1 MRRLARALT
10 KALRVIHFGTPRL
23 LVDALPRELVVGG
36 DRALLEKILARHRRS
51 LYPRDGRIQLEAV
64 RRVEEIQRQAGV
76 LPREVDVR
84 QIIDNAI
91 VESL

>member
-1 MRRLARALT
+1 
-10 KALRVIHFGTPRL
+10 
-23 LVDALPRELVVGG
+23 
-36 DRALLEKILARHRRS
+36 
-51 LYPRDGRIQLEAV
+51 
-64 RRVEEIQRQAGV
+64 VEEIQRQAGV